1 MGDRNTFHNH
11 VGKNM
16 IHEGLKGAG
25 SVAESKEHDGWFKKS
40 KRGDECSLP
49 LIFLMNTDV
58 VVTPANVE
66 FSEVGGILHVI
77 NKFRDKR

>member
-1 MGDRNTFHNH
+1 
-11 VGKNM
+11 M
-16 IHEGLKGAG
+16 IHEGLKSAG
-25 SVAESKEHDGWFKKS
+25 SIAESEEHDGWFENS

-49 LIFLMNTDV
+49 LIFLTNMDV

-77 NKFRDKR
+77 NKFKDKR